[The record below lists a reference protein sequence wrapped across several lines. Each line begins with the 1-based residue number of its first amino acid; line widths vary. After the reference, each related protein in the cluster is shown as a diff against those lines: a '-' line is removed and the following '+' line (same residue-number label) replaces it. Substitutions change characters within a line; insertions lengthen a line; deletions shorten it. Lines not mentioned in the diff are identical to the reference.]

1 MDEAVDCLIKAIF
14 DNHDFSSIERKLW
27 SLPVRM
33 GGMGLPIP
41 SEISDEQYRNSRTIN
56 AKLTTMVCNQQKIHE
71 DINEKVKEAKLE
83 AKLKKNE
90 RYDRVLEEIKANLG
104 STEKAKAL
112 EAAQEK
118 GASNWLNALPLK
130 AQGYALD
137 KQSFR
142 DAIFTRYGIPL
153 KRLPSHCVC
162 GETFSVEHALNCKK
176 GGFISSRHNEVRRI
190 TAELLREVCIDVE
203 EEPLLQEITG
213 EVFKRKTTKVD
224 KEARLDISARG
235 FWMRGQ
241 KVFCDVRVFNPL
253 TKCYR
258 TKTLAKV
265 HELNEKEKKVKYAAR
280 VVEVE
285 NGSFTPLVF
294 SCFGGMSRE
303 CTLFFKRLSE
313 KFADKRNA
321 TLSETTCYIRTKL
334 SFALIKGVV
343 LCIRGSRGPR
353 EKYCSV
359 AETDISLANHVSEA
373 ME

>member
-1 MDEAVDCLIKAIF
+1 MCI
-14 DNHDFSSIERKLW
+14 
-27 SLPVRM
+27 
-33 GGMGLPIP
+33 
-41 SEISDEQYRNSRTIN
+41 
-56 AKLTTMVCNQQKIHE
+56 
-71 DINEKVKEAKLE
+71 
-83 AKLKKNE
+83 
-90 RYDRVLEEIKANLG
+90 
-104 STEKAKAL
+104 
-112 EAAQEK
+112 
-118 GASNWLNALPLK
+118 
-130 AQGYALD
+130 
-137 KQSFR
+137 R
-142 DAIFTRYGIPL
+142 D
-153 KRLPSHCVC
+153 S
-162 GETFSVEHALNCKK
+162 
-176 GGFISSRHNEVRRI
+176 
-190 TAELLREVCIDVE
+190 VE

-265 HELNEKEKKVKYAAR
+265 HELNEKEKKVKIRSQGSGSGERFLHAAR
-280 VVEVE
+280 V
-285 NGSFTPLVF
+285 

-303 CTLFFKRLSE
+303 CSLFFKRLSE
-313 KFADKRNA
+313 KFADKPNA

-359 AETDISLANHVSEA
+359 AETDISLANHVSGA